1 MSRSSNSLV
10 SVLQN
15 AQAIRKILQAFLRGG
30 WKAAALEAVK
40 HYWPYILG
48 AAVALI
54 LLPTIIMASLPS
66 VMQGKAPEQV
76 TDEDITDMY
85 ISRMDEILCVS
96 EVGSANEIRVVG
108 QPLTYNELY
117 AVCLVLTGNNTEM
130 ITRDFLFGC
139 VNNSLAYSIEREG
152 NNTGIS
158 TAVIRYLNLE
168 EFSRLKGI
176 SDADIE
182 WIGLVIKD
190 LEDNKNSSPGGE
202 E

>member
-1 MSRSSNSLV
+1 MSRSSNFLV
-10 SVLQN
+10 SALQN
-15 AQAIRKILQAFLRGG
+15 MQALRKILQAFLRGG

-40 HYWPYILG
+40 RYWPYILG
-48 AAVALI
+48 AAVGLI

-66 VMQGKAPEQV
+66 VMQGKAPETV

-85 ISRMDEILCVS
+85 ISRMDEILCDS

-117 AVCLVLTGNNTEM
+117 AVCLALTGNNTEM
-130 ITRDFLFGC
+130 ITRDLLLGC
-139 VNNSLAYSIEREG
+139 VNDSLTYSIKREG
-152 NNTGIS
+152 NNTEITS
-158 TAVIRYLNLE
+158 AVIRYLNLE

-176 SDADIE
+176 SDSDIE

-190 LEDNKNSSPGGE
+190 LESNKKSPPGGE

>member
-1 MSRSSNSLV
+1 MSRSSNFLV
-10 SVLQN
+10 SALQN

-40 HYWPYILG
+40 HYWPYMLG
-48 AAVALI
+48 AAVGLI

-66 VMQGKAPEQV
+66 VMQGNTPDTL
-76 TDEDITDMY
+76 TDDDITDMY
-85 ISRMDEILCVS
+85 ISRMDEILCDS

-117 AVCLVLTGNNTEM
+117 AVSLALTGNNTEM
-130 ITRDFLFGC
+130 ITRDFLLGC
-139 VNNSLAYSIEREG
+139 VNDSLAYSIEPEG
-152 NNTGIS
+152 NNTEITS
-158 TAVIRYLNLE
+158 AVIRYLNSE
-168 EFSRLKGI
+168 ELARLKGI

-190 LEDNKNSSPGGE
+190 LEDNKNSSPVGE

>member
-1 MSRSSNSLV
+1 MSRSSNFLV
-10 SVLQN
+10 SALQN

-40 HYWPYILG
+40 RYWPYILG
-48 AAVALI
+48 AAVGLI

-66 VMQGKAPEQV
+66 VMQGNTPDTL
-76 TDEDITDMY
+76 TDDDITDMY

-117 AVCLVLTGNNTEM
+117 AVCLALTGNNTEK
-130 ITRDFLFGC
+130 ITREFLLGC
-139 VNNSLAYSIEREG
+139 VNDSLTYTVEPEG
-152 NNTGIS
+152 NNTGITS
-158 TAVIRYLNLE
+158 AVIRYLNSE
-168 EFSRLKGI
+168 ELARLKGI
-176 SDADIE
+176 SDSDIE

-190 LEDNKNSSPGGE
+190 LEDNKKSSPSGE

>member
-1 MSRSSNSLV
+1 M
-10 SVLQN
+10 
-15 AQAIRKILQAFLRGG
+15 QALRKILQAFLRGG

-48 AAVALI
+48 AAVGLI

-66 VMQGKAPEQV
+66 VMQSKVPEQV

-85 ISRMDEILCVS
+85 ISRMDEILCDS
-96 EVGSANEIRVVG
+96 EVGSANEISVVG

-117 AVCLVLTGNNTEM
+117 AVSLALTGNNTEK
-130 ITRDFLFGC
+130 ITREFLIGC
-139 VNNSLAYSIEREG
+139 VNDSLTYTVEREG

-182 WIGLVIKD
+182 WIELVIKD
-190 LEDNKNSSPGGE
+190 LEDNKKSSPSGE

>member
-10 SVLQN
+10 SALQN

-48 AAVALI
+48 AAVGLI

-66 VMQGKAPEQV
+66 VMQGEVPEQV
-76 TDEDITDMY
+76 TDEDISEMY

-96 EVGSANEIRVVG
+96 EVGSADEIRVVG
-108 QPLTYNELY
+108 QPLTYDELY
-117 AVCLVLTGNNTEM
+117 AVSLALTGNNTEK
-130 ITRDFLFGC
+130 ITREFLLGC
-139 VNNSLAYSIEREG
+139 VNDSLTYTVEREG

-176 SDADIE
+176 SDSDIE
-182 WIGLVIKD
+182 WIELVIKD
-190 LEDNKNSSPGGE
+190 LENNKNSSPGGE

>member
-1 MSRSSNSLV
+1 MSRSSNFLV
-10 SVLQN
+10 SALQN

-40 HYWPYILG
+40 RYWPYILG
-48 AAVALI
+48 AAVGLI

-66 VMQGKAPEQV
+66 VMQGNTPDTL

-85 ISRMDEILCVS
+85 INRMDEILCDS

-117 AVCLVLTGNNTEM
+117 AACLALTGNNTEK
-130 ITRDFLFGC
+130 ITREFLIGC
-139 VNNSLAYSIEREG
+139 VNDSLTYTVEREG
-152 NNTGIS
+152 NNTGI
-158 TAVIRYLNLE
+158 TTTVIRYLNLE
-168 EFSRLKGI
+168 EFSRFKGI

-190 LEDNKNSSPGGE
+190 LEDNKKSSPSGE

>member
-1 MSRSSNSLV
+1 MSRSSNFLV
-10 SVLQN
+10 SALQN

-40 HYWPYILG
+40 RYWPYILG
-48 AAVALI
+48 AAVGLI
-54 LLPTIIMASLPS
+54 LLPTILMASLPS
-66 VMQGKAPEQV
+66 VMQGNTPDTL
-76 TDEDITDMY
+76 TDEDISEMY
-85 ISRMDEILCVS
+85 ITRMDEILCVS

-117 AVCLVLTGNNTEM
+117 AVCLALTGNNTEM
-130 ITRDFLFGC
+130 ITRDLLLGC
-139 VNNSLAYSIEREG
+139 VNDSLTYTVEREG
-152 NNTGIS
+152 NNTEITS
-158 TAVIRYLNLE
+158 AVIRYLNLE
-168 EFSRLKGI
+168 ELAQLKGI

-190 LEDNKNSSPGGE
+190 LEDNKKSSPGGE

>member
-1 MSRSSNSLV
+1 MSRSSNFLV
-10 SVLQN
+10 SALQN
-15 AQAIRKILQAFLRGG
+15 AQALRKILQAFLRGG

-54 LLPTIIMASLPS
+54 LLPTVIMASLPS
-66 VMQGKAPEQV
+66 VMQGNTPDTL
-76 TDEDITDMY
+76 TDEDISEMY

-117 AVCLVLTGNNTEM
+117 AVSLALTGNNTEK
-130 ITRDFLFGC
+130 ITREFLLGC
-139 VNNSLAYSIEREG
+139 VNDSLTYTVEREG
-152 NNTGIS
+152 NNTGITS
-158 TAVIRYLNLE
+158 AVIRYLNSE
-168 EFSRLKGI
+168 ELVRLKGI
-176 SDADIE
+176 SEADIE

-190 LEDNKNSSPGGE
+190 LEDNKKSSPSGE

>member
-1 MSRSSNSLV
+1 MSRSSNFLV
-10 SVLQN
+10 SALQN
-15 AQAIRKILQAFLRGG
+15 MQALRKILQAFLRGG

-40 HYWPYILG
+40 RYWPYILG

-54 LLPTIIMASLPS
+54 LLPTVIMASLPS
-66 VMQGKAPEQV
+66 VMQGEAPETV
-76 TDEDITDMY
+76 TDEDISEMY
-85 ISRMDEILCVS
+85 ITRMDEILCDS

-117 AVCLVLTGNNTEM
+117 AVSLALTGNNTEM
-130 ITRDFLFGC
+130 ITRDFLLGC
-139 VNNSLAYSIEREG
+139 INDSLTYTVEREG

-158 TAVIRYLNLE
+158 TAVIRYLNSE
-168 EFSRLKGI
+168 ELARLKGI
-176 SDADIE
+176 SEADIE

-190 LEDNKNSSPGGE
+190 LESNKNSPPGGE

>member
-30 WKAAALEAVK
+30 WKAAALETVK
-40 HYWPYILG
+40 RYWPYILG

-66 VMQGKAPEQV
+66 VMQGKAPETV

-85 ISRMDEILCVS
+85 INRMDEILCVS
-96 EVGSANEIRVVG
+96 EVGSASEIRVAG

-117 AVCLVLTGNNTEM
+117 AVSLALTGNNTEK
-130 ITRDFLFGC
+130 ITREFLLGC
-139 VNNSLAYSIEREG
+139 VNDSLTYTVEREG
-152 NNTGIS
+152 NNTGIT

-168 EFSRLKGI
+168 ELAQLKGI

-182 WIGLVIKD
+182 WIGLAIRD
-190 LEDNKNSSPGGE
+190 LENNKNSPPKGE